1 MSDTD
6 AIMAEW
12 RQIEARVRLVADECR
27 ADPIKAEMTHGVRLE
42 VPLAND
48 PWQSFGGERARSR
61 VNDRAQWLRATAKKL
76 IPPRFAWDV
85 METIG
90 GGAVLVLKSVDDR
103 VDDAQAFGLP
113 PS

>member
-12 RQIEARVRLVADECR
+12 RAIEARVRLVADECR
-27 ADPIKAEMTHGVRLE
+27 ADPIKAEMTYGVRLE
-42 VPLAND
+42 VSLADD
-48 PWQSFGGERARSR
+48 PWKIFGGERARTR
-61 VNDRAQWLRATAKKL
+61 VNERAQWLRATAKKL
-76 IPPRFAWDV
+76 ISVRFQWDV

-90 GGAVLVLKSVDDR
+90 GGAVLVLKGVDDR
-103 VDDAQAFGLP
+103 IDDAQAFGLP